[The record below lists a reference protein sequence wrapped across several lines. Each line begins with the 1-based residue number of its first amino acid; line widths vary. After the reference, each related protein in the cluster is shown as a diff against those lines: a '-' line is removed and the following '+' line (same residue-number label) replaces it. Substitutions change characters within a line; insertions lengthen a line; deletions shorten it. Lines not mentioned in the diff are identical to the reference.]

1 MPIMTSTVTR
11 LPSALPSVFRQF
23 TARLVAAASL
33 AAAGVLLPA
42 LTWAQGMPVQQ
53 LRAGMHLIQA
63 EVAAAPA
70 TRERGLMFREQLA
83 PNAGMLFIFD
93 APATQCMWMRNTLI
107 PLSVAFIAAD
117 GTVANIE
124 DMAPK
129 TEDSHCAVKP
139 VLYALE
145 MDKGWFARRGIK
157 AGTKI
162 EGIPGVR

>member
-1 MPIMTSTVTR
+1 MTSTASR
-11 LPSALPSVFRQF
+11 LSAKST
-23 TARLVAAASL
+23 TAARTLAAGLL
-33 AAAGVLLPA
+33 AAAALLPA
-42 LTWAQGMPVQQ
+42 LSSAQGMPVQQ

-63 EVAAAPA
+63 EVAAVPA
-70 TRERGLMFREQLA
+70 TREKGLMFREQLA

-139 VLYALE
+139 VMYALE

-162 EGIPGVR
+162 EGIPGAR